1 MQTITIAELIAARI
15 AAKRVEDAAVAERR
29 RIDGAIADLL
39 KDPAKVEG
47 TVSQKLEGY
56 KLSVTYAVSRKADTD
71 KLQKEWDKLPP
82 AVAAAFRWKAEVSTT
97 ELRKLEGS
105 EAAAAASFIT
115 TSPASPTVKI
125 EAA

>member
-1 MQTITIAELIAARI
+1 MESISLSTLIAARI
-15 AAKRVEDAAVAERR
+15 AAKRAEDAAVTERR
-29 RIDGAIADLL
+29 RIDASIAELL
-39 KDPAKVEG
+39 KDPAKLEG
-47 TVSQKLEGY
+47 TVSQKLDGY
-56 KLSVTYAVSRKADTD
+56 KLSVTYAVTRKADTD

-115 TSPASPTVKI
+115 TSPASPSIKI
-125 EAA
+125 EAV